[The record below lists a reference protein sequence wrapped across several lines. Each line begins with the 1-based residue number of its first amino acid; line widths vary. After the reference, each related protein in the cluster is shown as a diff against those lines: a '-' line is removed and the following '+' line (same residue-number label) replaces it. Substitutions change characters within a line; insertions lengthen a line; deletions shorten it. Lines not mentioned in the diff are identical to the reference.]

1 MNISIPELSLVILIG
16 ASGSG
21 KSSFAKKNFLPTEI
35 LSSDYFRGL
44 VSNDETSLEATNEA
58 FDVLHYV
65 LRKRLAAGLLTVID
79 ATNVQREAR
88 QPLLDLA
95 REYHVLPVAI
105 VFNMPEALCHERN
118 ATRPD
123 RQFGKHVVRN
133 HAKNL
138 RQSLRHLGKDFRY
151 IHVLKTPEDVDAVTI
166 TRTRVYNNLK
176 HESGP
181 FDIIGDI
188 HGCFS
193 ELIELLQKLEYC
205 LDDFQAIPPIGRK
218 AIFLG
223 DLVDRGPDTPS
234 VLKLVMNMVEA
245 GHALCIPGNHDDKL
259 KRYLEGR
266 QVKQSHGLDI
276 SVSQLELE
284 TLEFKEKVKTFLDD
298 LVSHYVLDA
307 GKLVVA
313 HAGMKESLQGRTSGT
328 VRAFALYGETTG
340 ESDEFGLPVRYDWAA
355 DYRGKAKVVYG
366 HTPVLEAEWFNNTID
381 IDTGCVYGGKLS
393 ALRYPEME
401 LVSVPAKATYYE
413 SLRFEQQTLRPNDDV
428 LDLAD
433 VTGKRIIETR
443 FRKVMIKAEESAA
456 ALEVMSRFAI
466 DPRWLIYLP
475 PTMSP
480 SETSGLPDYLE
491 HPTEAFDYFKREG
504 LGQVICQEKHMG
516 SRAVVVIC
524 QDEASAQKRFGVESG
539 FGVVYTRTGRRFFND
554 EALELEFL
562 TRVRDALT
570 KADFWN
576 EFKTTWFCLDAE
588 LMPWSV
594 KAQELLERQYASV
607 GVAGEVGLK
616 ESVVVLEQAKAR
628 GLEVDALLEQTRERL
643 NRVLNYREAY
653 RQYCA
658 SVNSV
663 NDLKLAPF
671 HLLATEG
678 AVHTDKD
685 HLWHMQTLA
694 RLADHD
700 PHLLQATNY
709 KLVTLSDESS
719 CHEAIDWWLDL
730 TKKGGEGMVVKPL
743 TFATQGSKGL
753 IQPAIKCR
761 GQEYLRIIYGPE
773 YDAPQHLERL
783 RARGLAGKRSL
794 ALREFSLGL
803 EALYRFVAGESLRRV
818 HECVFAVLALE
829 SEPVDPAL

>member
-21 KSSFAKKNFLPTEI
+21 KSSFAKKHFSPTEI

-79 ATNVQREAR
+79 ATNVQREAS

-105 VFNMPEALCHERN
+105 VFNMPEDLCHERN
-118 ATRPD
+118 AARLD

-138 RQSLRHLGKDFRY
+138 RQSLRHLDKDFRY
-151 IHVLKTPEDVDAVTI
+151 IHVLKTPEEIDAVTI

-188 HGCFS
+188 HGCFA
-193 ELIELLQKLEYC
+193 ELIELLQKLEYQ
-205 LDDFQAIPPIGRK
+205 LHDFQAIPPTGRK

-223 DLVDRGPDTPS
+223 DLVDRGTDTPS

-276 SVSQLELE
+276 SVSQLEAE
-284 TLEFKEKVKTFLDD
+284 SPEFKEKVKTFLDD
-298 LVSHYVLDA
+298 LISHYVLDA

-340 ESDEFGLPVRYDWAA
+340 ESDEFSLPVRYDWAA

-401 LVSVPAKATYYE
+401 LMSVPAKATYYQL
-413 SLRFEQQTLRPNDDV
+413 LRFEQQTIRTMDDV
-428 LDLAD
+428 LDIAD
-433 VTGKRIIETR
+433 VTGKRMIETR

-480 SETSGLPDYLE
+480 SETSNLPEYLE
-491 HPTEAFDYFKREG
+491 YPTEAFDYFKREG
-504 LGQVICQEKHMG
+504 IETVICQEKHMG
-516 SRAVVVIC
+516 SRAVTVIC
-524 QDEASAQKRFGVESG
+524 QDEALAQKRFGVEAG

-554 EALELEFL
+554 QGLEHEFL
-562 TRVRDALT
+562 VCIQKALS

-588 LMPWSV
+588 LMPWSF
-594 KAQELLERQYASV
+594 KARELLEHQYAAV
-607 GVAGEVGLK
+607 GAAGQAGLG
-616 ESVVVLEQAKAR
+616 ESMVILEQAKAR
-628 GLEVDALLEQTRERL
+628 GLAVDALLEKTRERL
-643 NRVLNYREAY
+643 SRVLNYREAY

-658 SVNSV
+658 SAKTVD
-663 NDLKLAPF
+663 DLKLAPF
-671 HLLATEG
+671 HLLASEG

-694 RLADHD
+694 RLADFD

-709 KLVTLSDESS
+709 KLVHLSEEAS
-719 CHEAIDWWLDL
+719 CNEAINWWQTL
-730 TKKGGEGMVVKPL
+730 TQTGGEGMVVKPL
-743 TFATQGSKGL
+743 SFLTQGQRGL
-753 IQPAIKCR
+753 TQPAIKCR
-761 GQEYLRIIYGPE
+761 GSEYLRIIYGPE
-773 YDAPQHLERL
+773 YDAPEHLERL
-783 RARGLAGKRSL
+783 RSRGLATKRSL
-794 ALREFSLGL
+794 ALREFTLGL
-803 EALYRFVAGESLRRV
+803 EGLHRFVAGESLRCI
-818 HECVFAVLALE
+818 HECVFGVLALE
-829 SEPVDPAL
+829 SEGVDPRL